1 MTTFSIASI
10 LGDQNRKLIEQ
21 QQQQQDADDNDRDQ
35 EGNDD
40 EEEEEGED
48 TTSSIEEQKQ
58 FVFNNNVQHL
68 YDVLYKNA
76 VMAARFNE
84 QHHHK
89 TNLMRS
95 FPSGTPSTSS
105 NDFYSLHKLNT
116 SSYQGKIC

>member
-35 EGNDD
+35 EGDDD

-58 FVFNNNVQHL
+58 FVFNMTFCTRMPSWLLVS
-68 YDVLYKNA
+68 
-76 VMAARFNE
+76 
-84 QHHHK
+84 
-89 TNLMRS
+89 TNSIITKR
-95 FPSGTPSTSS
+95 
-105 NDFYSLHKLNT
+105 
-116 SSYQGKIC
+116 I